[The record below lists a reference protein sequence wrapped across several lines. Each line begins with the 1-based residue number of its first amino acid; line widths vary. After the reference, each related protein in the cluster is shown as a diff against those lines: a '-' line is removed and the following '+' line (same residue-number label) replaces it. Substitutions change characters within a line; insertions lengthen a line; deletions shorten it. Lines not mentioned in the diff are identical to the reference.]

1 MKNLTVSNKSLKKR
15 TFYNSEVMR
24 QLTLVIV
31 LAIEIILF
39 TTLSENFMTS
49 SNLINVLRQIS
60 VTAVSA
66 VGMFMI
72 ILLGDIDLSVGS
84 VYAFIGVMGASIF
97 LATGNTI
104 ITVVSV
110 LAMGT
115 IIGFISGFIT
125 AKGKIPAFVTTLAIM
140 SICRGFA
147 FIITDGTPIGVVDPK
162 FTLFGS
168 GYIFKTI
175 PVPVVIMII
184 AFIIGFF
191 LINYTRFGRYV
202 YACGGNEQA
211 ARWSGIKTD
220 RIKILVFAI
229 SGFLTSL
236 SALILAGRLGGGLP
250 NAGNGAELDVITTVI
265 LGGTSL
271 SGGKGKLWGVIT
283 GVVVIGVLNN
293 GLTMLNVSSY
303 WQQVV
308 KGVIIAIAVLL
319 DKKASKTD

>member
-1 MKNLTVSNKSLKKR
+1 MKKKLLKN
-15 TFYNSEVMR
+15 TDVMR

-31 LAIEIILF
+31 LLIQIVLF
-39 TTLSENFMTS
+39 ANLSENFLTS

-84 VYAFIGVMGASIF
+84 MYAFIGVLSALIF
-97 LATGNTI
+97 RATQNSI
-104 ITVVSV
+104 ITI
-110 LAMGT
+110 LAGLAIGT
-115 IIGFISGFIT
+115 AIGFMSGFIT
-125 AKGKIPAFVTTLAIM
+125 AKGKIPAFVTTLSIM
-140 SICRGFA
+140 SICRGLA
-147 FIITDGTPIGVVDPK
+147 FILTNGTPIGVVSPK
-162 FTLFGS
+162 FTVLGS
-168 GYIFKTI
+168 GYVFSTI
-175 PVPVVIMII
+175 PIPVIIMII

-191 LINYTRFGRYV
+191 LIGYTRFGRYV
-202 YACGGNEQA
+202 YASGGNEQA

-220 RIKILVFAI
+220 KVRILVFTI
-229 SGFLTSL
+229 SGFLCGA

-250 NAGNGAELDVITTVI
+250 GAGNGAELDVITTVI

-308 KGVIIAIAVLL
+308 KGIIILIAVLL
-319 DKKASKTD
+319 DMKATKSA